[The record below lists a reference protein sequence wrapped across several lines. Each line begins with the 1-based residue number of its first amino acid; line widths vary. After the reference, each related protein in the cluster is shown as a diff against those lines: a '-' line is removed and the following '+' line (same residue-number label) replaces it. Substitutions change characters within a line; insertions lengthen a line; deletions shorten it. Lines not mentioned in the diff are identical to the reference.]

1 MPWHAPAKTKRGG
14 HFGSLQECGFPGQ
27 PNLQTH
33 SPKLG
38 EYRFSSMKWKWNDVR
53 YTWNNSY
60 LNCGCRWKWRMIIAV
75 NFPIQAIGKRK
86 LAKIRPSTGFK
97 PVEPHIGSEVNLLY
111 LPWGVKW
118 CEVYIIKVI
127 CIGTEVVYESDEWS
141 STAMITP
148 PLSRWGSGSCSDY
161 IFFKEAIIRL
171 LYSYTPE
178 MTKDWGSMVE
188 EEEEKGSR
196 METRNKTNSRYMY
209 YIICKMKQQLSPG
222 LKYTLWVTTF
232 RNGDF
237 VINFNS
243 ECQWWLWL

>member
-1 MPWHAPAKTKRGG
+1 
-14 HFGSLQECGFPGQ
+14 
-27 PNLQTH
+27 
-33 SPKLG
+33 
-38 EYRFSSMKWKWNDVR
+38 
-53 YTWNNSY
+53 
-60 LNCGCRWKWRMIIAV
+60 MIIAV

>member
-1 MPWHAPAKTKRGG
+1 MSVNVIWL
-14 HFGSLQECGFPGQ
+14 F
-27 PNLQTH
+27 NLLLAVH
-33 SPKLG
+33 NVVK
-38 EYRFSSMKWKWNDVR
+38 

-196 METRNKTNSRYMY
+196 METRRNKPNSRYMY